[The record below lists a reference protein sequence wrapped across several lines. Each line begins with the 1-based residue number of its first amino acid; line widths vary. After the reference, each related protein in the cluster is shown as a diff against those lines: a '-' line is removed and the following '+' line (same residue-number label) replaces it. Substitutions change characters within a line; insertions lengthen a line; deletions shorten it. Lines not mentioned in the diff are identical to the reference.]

1 MTYAKRV
8 ASSLALFITISGGA
22 AFAVTQLD
30 ANSVKSKHIVDGK
43 VKEVDVDPKVLR
55 AARRIGTMPPSSS
68 LSDLLPLEQ
77 LRKRVR

>member
-1 MTYAKRV
+1 MTYANRP
-8 ASSLALFITISGGA
+8 ASSLALFIAISGGA

-43 VKEVDVDPKVLR
+43 VKEVDINPKALSGSEDWHDAAFDSLR
-55 AARRIGTMPPSSS
+55 
-68 LSDLLPLEQ
+68 DLLPLEQ